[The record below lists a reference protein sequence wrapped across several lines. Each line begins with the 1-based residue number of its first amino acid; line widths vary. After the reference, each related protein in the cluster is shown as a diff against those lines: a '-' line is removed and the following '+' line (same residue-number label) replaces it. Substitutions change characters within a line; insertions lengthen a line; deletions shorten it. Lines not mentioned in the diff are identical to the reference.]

1 MMLPT
6 NISIVIPTYKR
17 PALLRKC
24 LDALRAQTYWRTFY
38 EVVVVSDGPDRQTEL
53 LVEQFIREQ
62 PDFAVYFYQLPAKG
76 GPAAARNYGWKKS
89 GGELVVFT
97 DDDCIPDPFWIEEF
111 EYAYRT
117 SNQRLI
123 GLTGKVFVPIPEKPT
138 DYEKN
143 VAHLSTAE
151 FITANCA
158 CSRATLELTGGFD
171 EEFPIAW
178 REDSDLEFKLL
189 EKQIPIVHVPQAA
202 ICHPVRQASWGV
214 SVAEQKKSM
223 FNALLFKKHPKF
235 YRAKIAPGPV
245 WSYYIIIMAT
255 IACLGAWL
263 ADKPVAAAIAAAI
276 WAVAVT
282 VFIVRRVTGTS
293 ESLSHRLEMVFTSVV
308 IPYLSVYWT
317 LRGALRYKV
326 FFL

>member
-1 MMLPT
+1 MLPT
-6 NISIVIPTYKR
+6 SISVVIPTYRR
-17 PALLRKC
+17 PALLKKC
-24 LDALRAQTYWRTFY
+24 LDALRDQTYRRTFY
-38 EVVVVSDGPDRQTEL
+38 EVIVVSDGPDRETEL
-53 LVEQFIREQ
+53 LIERYVGER
-62 PDFAVYFYQLPAKG
+62 PDFAIYFYPLPAKL
-76 GPAAARNYGWKKS
+76 GPAAARNHGWKKS
-89 GGELVVFT
+89 SGELVVFT
-97 DDDCIPDPFWIEEF
+97 DDDCIPDPCWLEKF
-111 EYAYRT
+111 EYSYRT
-117 SNQRLI
+117 AGERFL
-123 GLTGKVFVPIPEKPT
+123 GLTGKVLVPISEKPT

-189 EKQIPIVHVPQAA
+189 EKQVPILHVPDAVV
-202 ICHPVRQASWGV
+202 CHPVREASWGV

-235 YRAKIAPGPV
+235 YRAKIASGPV
-245 WSYYIIIMAT
+245 WTYYVIILAT
-255 IACLGAWL
+255 IIGVGAWL
-263 ADKPVAAAIAAAI
+263 AGTPVIALLALAV
-276 WAVAVT
+276 WAGAVGA
-282 VFIVRRVTGTS
+282 FIVKRLSGTS
-293 ESLSHRLEMVFTSVV
+293 DSLSHRLEMVFTSLI